1 MFLTFNFSTI
11 SKKKR
16 YSRTG
21 HRILEDPSKEYERN
35 HLGTCCS
42 LSEIQEKW
50 LFSIIFHFFF
60 LIPTKKSFG
69 QGTRLF
75 FSFLRFLTLLDLVL
89 GGIGLI
95 SWGRY
100 IYTTGQQSHSWVAN
114 DLFVSCYPSDLRN
127 LWAVS
132 CYIALGLWFGI
143 P

>member
-11 SKKKR
+11 SKKKGIR
-16 YSRTG
+16 GQDTESSKIHLKNTNEITWEHAVASLKFKKSGFSR
-21 HRILEDPSKEYERN
+21 
-35 HLGTCCS
+35 
-42 LSEIQEKW
+42 
-50 LFSIIFHFFF
+50 LFSIFFF